1 MTDFIVGLN
10 SPDVSFLS
18 SDGILK
24 LLFIVLIAGY
34 ILYSFLMTLRVR
46 VLSDSVNTPSNNFT
60 KMVTYSHLLI
70 SLIGG
75 LFALIL
81 ILLG

>member
-1 MTDFIVGLN
+1 MTDFITGLEA
-10 SPDVSFLS
+10 PDVSFLTTT
-18 SDGILK
+18 GIMK

-46 VLSDSVNTPSNNFT
+46 VLSDSVNTPSNSFT
-60 KMVTYSHLLI
+60 KMVAYSHLLI